1 MKRLRDLLVQEDG
14 QALTEYG
21 LILGLLAVACVAAVT
36 AMGTNINA
44 LLQSIATAI
53 GGAAGSG
60 GSTP

>member
-1 MKRLRDLLVQEDG
+1 MKRLADLLAAEDG

-36 AMGTNINA
+36 TMGGNIKN

-53 GGAAGSG
+53 GGAG
-60 GSTP
+60 GGGTTTP